1 MVRTEMSEIK
11 IKCPTCGK
19 ILRLQDSPT
28 INTASFTCPVCK
40 EKHVVGNCQRFVEQ
54 PKPQQPAGEETQYG
68 PAISRMSGGE
78 ETQYV
83 GSGYSAS
90 GEETQIYSAPQSNV
104 GVLVDSLGRTY
115 KLRLG
120 INTIGRK
127 ASTSS
132 ATVQIDTSDR
142 TMSRSHAVIEVRNA
156 GGQMM
161 HILKNG
167 ANKNP
172 SYHKGSLVGPSDQMI
187 LNNGDKVKFGCT
199 ELIFKK

>member
-1 MVRTEMSEIK
+1 MSEIK

-19 ILRLQDSPT
+19 ILRLLDSPT

-54 PKPQQPAGEETQYG
+54 PKPQRPVGEETQYG
-68 PAISRMSGGE
+68 PTASRMSDGE
-78 ETQYV
+78 ETQYK
-83 GSGYSAS
+83 GSGYSTN
-90 GEETQIYSAPQSNV
+90 GEETQIYSTPQSNI
-104 GVLVDSLGRTY
+104 GTLVDNLGRTY
-115 KLRLG
+115 KLCLG

-132 ATVQIDTSDR
+132 ATVQIVTTDR

-156 GGQMM
+156 GGLIV

-172 SYHKGSLVGPSDQMI
+172 SYHKGSFVGPSDQMI
-187 LNNGDKVKFGCT
+187 LNNGDKVKFGST
-199 ELIFKK
+199 ELTFKK

>member
-40 EKHVVGNCQRFVEQ
+40 EKHVVGKCQRFVEQ

-68 PAISRMSGGE
+68 SAASRMSGGE
-78 ETQYV
+78 ETQYA

-104 GVLVDSLGRTY
+104 GALVDSLGRTY

-187 LNNGDKVKFGCT
+187 LNNGDKVKFGST
-199 ELIFKK
+199 ELTFKK

>member
-1 MVRTEMSEIK
+1 MSEIK

-54 PKPQQPAGEETQYG
+54 PKPQQPVGEETQYG
-68 PAISRMSGGE
+68 PTASRMSSGD
-78 ETQYV
+78 ETQYA
-83 GSGYSAS
+83 GGGYSTI
-90 GEETQIYSAPQSNV
+90 GEETQIYSTPQSNI
-104 GVLVDSLGRTY
+104 GSLVDALGRTY
-115 KLRLG
+115 KLCLG

-132 ATVQIDTSDR
+132 ATVQIDTTDR
-142 TMSRSHAVIEVRNA
+142 TMSRSHAVIEVRNV
-156 GGQMM
+156 GGQMV

-172 SYHKGSLVGPSDQMI
+172 SYHKGSLVGASDQMI
-187 LNNGDKVKFGCT
+187 LNNGDKVKFGST
-199 ELIFKK
+199 ELIFLNSAAF